1 MFHNSLSLS
10 FLNSCKKYEFNNNNL
25 KNILY
30 KKEQVNKQEERKK
43 NRYKGS

>member
-10 FLNSCKKYEFNNNNL
+10 FLNSCKKYEFNNDNL

-30 KKEQVNKQEERKK
+30 KKEQVNKQEEKKK